1 MNHGAIIIITIRL
14 ENLSSIGSFQNLR
27 FEIGLVLLLGEVAG
41 VEDAGEPVESLNG
54 EAQMGIFDSAHQVEA
69 DQLALEHKITVQR
82 IARTLHI
89 CNITRIVMAKVNS
102 TPAR

>member
-1 MNHGAIIIITIRL
+1 MDII
-14 ENLSSIGSFQNLR
+14 SSQTAGEAGPVVGPVLLHPGQD
-27 FEIGLVLLLGEVAG
+27 GLVLILGEVAG

-54 EAQMGIFDSAHQVEA
+54 ESQMGIFDSAHQVEA

-89 CNITRIVMAKVNS
+89 CNITRI
-102 TPAR
+102 TG